1 VSSEPAN
8 ATKDLL
14 ELDDPAHSPEVEA
27 GGVEHAAPAPVARP
41 TVIPKYNP
49 PQHAE
54 EAKIRERMSTLTD
67 ESAQEQARLQSFPT
81 NAPPPRRPMSTL
93 PGPLVANPRDSSVEI
108 DVGEDDIDALGPD
121 EQVAIL
127 RAGLMPMSRVP
138 ALARQLS
145 EIGAALEDPKT
156 AYVIGFVDGILPIE
170 TIVDVTGLPELD
182 TLRVLDRLVAQG
194 ILIFRSRV

>member
-1 VSSEPAN
+1 MSSEPGE
-8 ATKDLL
+8 ATKDLH
-14 ELDDPAHSPEVEA
+14 ELDDPAHLVEA
-27 GGVEHAAPAPVARP
+27 GDVNDGAPGPVARP

-81 NAPPPRRPMSTL
+81 NAPPPRRPMSTV
-93 PGPLVANPRDSSVEI
+93 PGPLTNPRDSSVEI
-108 DVGEDDIDALGPD
+108 DVGEDDIAALGPE

-127 RAGLMPMSRVP
+127 RAGLTPLSRVP
-138 ALARQLS
+138 TLAQPLS

-156 AYVIGFVDGILPIE
+156 AYVIGFVDGILPLE

-182 TLRVLDRLVAQG
+182 TLRVLDRLVAER
-194 ILIFRSRV
+194 ILIFRPRG